1 MPNDR
6 VLPILLTELEAAG
19 VARDDVTLL
28 NGLGTHRKQTDA
40 ELVEML
46 GAEIVAHYRCEQ
58 HDGWDRE
65 NLVAVG
71 RTRSGHSVEVNRT
84 YVEADVRILT
94 GFIEPHLFAGFSGGP
109 KAVLPSVAGIDCVMA
124 NHGAQMVGHPKAT
137 WGVREGN
144 PLWEEMMEA
153 ALMTEPT
160 FLLNVTLNRDRAI
173 TGIFAGDM
181 EAAHAAGCAFC
192 KAAAFVP
199 VPHLYDIVVT
209 TNSGYPLDINL
220 YQSVKGMS
228 AAARV
233 VKPGGAI
240 LLIAE
245 CQDGIPEYGD
255 YVALLRSAESPRALL
270 DQIEAPGFSRHDQ
283 WEAQLQA
290 MVQLRAEVH
299 VYSSGLTEA
308 QIREAKL
315 IPCRDVD
322 ETLDAL
328 LARYGD
334 DARVCVLPEGPQTVP
349 TYEP

>member
-1 MPNDR
+1 M
-6 VLPILLTELEAAG
+6 
-19 VARDDVTLL
+19 
-28 NGLGTHRKQTDA
+28 
-40 ELVEML
+40 
-46 GAEIVAHYRCEQ
+46 
-58 HDGWDRE
+58 
-65 NLVAVG
+65 
-71 RTRSGHSVEVNRT
+71 
-84 YVEADVRILT
+84 
-94 GFIEPHLFAGFSGGP
+94 
-109 KAVLPSVAGIDCVMA
+109 
-124 NHGAQMVGHPKAT
+124 
-137 WGVREGN
+137 
-144 PLWEEMMEA
+144 
-153 ALMTEPT
+153 
-160 FLLNVTLNRDRAI
+160 
-173 TGIFAGDM
+173 
-181 EAAHAAGCAFC
+181 
-192 KAAAFVP
+192 
-199 VPHLYDIVVT
+199 

-240 LLIAE
+240 LLISE
-245 CQDGIPEYGD
+245 CQDGIPEHGE

-270 DQIEAPGFSRHDQ
+270 DRIEAPGFSRHDQ

-322 ETLDAL
+322 ETLGAL

-349 TYEP
+349 TYEPQGH